1 MMRHDIFTAPVLTHI
16 DSLGSF
22 IQIKGSYGMLLIPRR
37 QLILVKASLEL
48 FVFMNKPFL
57 L

>member
-1 MMRHDIFTAPVLTHI
+1 MMRHDISTAPVLTHI

-22 IQIKGSYGMLLIPRR
+22 IHIKGSYGILLIPRR